1 MKMSKILLSSA
12 AVLGMVAASS
22 SVSAATKADGV
33 DGSKGGVYHSTGS
46 VSFKDDDSQTDP
58 VDPTDP
64 TDPVTPVDPTDP
76 TKPVHPG
83 TAGPLSIDFAS
94 SLAFGEQIISGDNQV
109 YKAKVQSVTDKDG
122 TRDVPN
128 YVQVTDKRGT
138 NAGWT
143 LTVNE
148 GAQFASNG
156 EKLTGAELAIAAG
169 KQTVAGKNAVDPTV
183 DPTATQTAQV
193 IGTDASTVM
202 GAKADQGMGT
212 WTDAFGKDAA
222 DAADAVTLTVPGT
235 SKKNAG
241 DTYTTDLVWTLTND
255 VFAG

>member
-22 SVSAATKADGV
+22 SVSAATKADG
-33 DGSKGGVYHSTGS
+33 SKGGVYHSTGS
-46 VSFKDDDSQTDP
+46 VSFKDDDSTTDP

-64 TDPVTPVDPTDP
+64 TNPVTPVDPTDP
-76 TKPVHPG
+76 KNPVEPG
-83 TAGPLSIDFAS
+83 TAGPLSLDFAS

-109 YKAKVQSVTDKDG
+109 YKAKLQSVTDAADPDNA
-122 TRDVPN
+122 REVPN

-148 GAQFASNG
+148 GAQFASSG
-156 EKLTGAELAIAAG
+156 DALKGAELAIAAG

-222 DAADAVTLTVPGT
+222 DAVDAVTLTVPGT

-241 DTYTTDLVWTLTND
+241 DTYTTDLVWTLTD
-255 VFAG
+255 DAFAG